1 MKKFAMKE
9 LFYSNK
15 GFSLVEIIVVVAIMI
30 ILIAMLLPQVSGYI
44 NTARIQ
50 SHRVSAR
57 TIYDMSIHAIGIDP
71 SLSACSSPEEAEP
84 KIKQYI
90 YDHDDLTQSGIDI
103 LNDPKI
109 KIYYDSKANELWA
122 EYHGIRFPTQ
132 YVEDPDNEEIDD

>member
-1 MKKFAMKE
+1 MKNHIRKY
-9 LFYSNK
+9 LFSNA
-15 GFSLVEIIVVVAIMI
+15 GFSLVELIVVIAIMI
-30 ILIAMLLPQVSGYI
+30 ILISLIVPNVAGYI

-57 TIYDMSIHAIGIDP
+57 TIYDMSIHAIGLEP
-71 SLSACSSPEEAEP
+71 SLSTCSSPEEAEP

-90 YDHDDLTQSGIDI
+90 HDHDGLTQSGIDI